1 MLVSF
6 PERNRSP
13 RAWLIWWW
21 ASAQISSRISAL
33 SSRHSFQCSDPL
45 SLLINMWATGLQLN
59 KIPGWFMGIQVGE
72 ALPYIICDLINLQSP
87 ARHNIL
93 KCLSLRALFWPHVS
107 RTQEPTSS
115 DMFSLPLASIDG
127 AASHH
132 SQYGLVGPPCIRLCG
147 RNFRDHLA
155 DISLSQQHLMPGYS
169 QLTTFSTL
177 GARRIL

>member
-45 SLLINMWATGLQLN
+45 SLLVNMWATGLQLN

-115 DMFSLPLASIDG
+115 DMLSLPLASIDG

-132 SQYGLVGPPCIRLCG
+132 SQYGLVGPPASDFVAG
-147 RNFRDHLA
+147 
-155 DISLSQQHLMPGYS
+155 ISETIWQ
-169 QLTTFSTL
+169 T
-177 GARRIL
+177 